1 MAEKKNIFTRI
12 KEGWQELDKETKTWI
27 KAIGIWTF
35 DGYLFGRLVSE
46 YKQKKAVNNMKEAAL
61 GVGYMTG
68 LKDAYRDMAMNPYHQ
83 MDNSMKRLEQQG
95 KVTKF

>member
-12 KEGWQELDKETKTWI
+12 KDYWKDLDDESKTWI

-35 DGYLFGRLVSE
+35 DGYLFGRIVSE
-46 YKQKKAVNNMKEAAL
+46 CKQRKTINNVKEAAL
-61 GVGYMTG
+61 GVGYITG
-68 LKDAYRDMAMNPYHQ
+68 MKDAYRDMAMN
-83 MDNSMKRLEQQG
+83 NGMKRLEQQG